1 MPTDEIR
8 LPALEAA
15 IEGYED
21 AVAMLPSKY
30 GKAAHEELRLVLEVL
45 HAAQDWRT
53 FCFCDTNPDEP
64 CMTELSEKAER
75 LRKTLD
81 ALAALRSVR

>member
-8 LPALEAA
+8 LAA
-15 IEGYED
+15 TARCIELVSRDSAWEPTVTQ
-21 AVAMLPSKY
+21 AR
-30 GKAAHEELRLVLEVL
+30 EELRLVLEML
-45 HAAQDWRT
+45 RAAQDWRT

-81 ALAALRSVR
+81 ALAALRSV

>member
-8 LPALEAA
+8 LEALAEVL
-15 IEGYED
+15 EGC
-21 AVAMLPSKY
+21 PFPRTISK
-30 GKAAHEELRLVLEVL
+30 ARSELRLVLEVL